1 MASGTNDTA
10 SISTTNS
17 GFPPYLDF
25 TNLRTAAINYLGP
38 ITSKYWTDYNVH
50 DPGITTLE
58 ALMYAL
64 MDLGYRTNL
73 PIADLLARPPGETGN
88 DTNFFTAA
96 QMLGCEPMTVT
107 DYRKALMDIG
117 EV

>member
-25 TNLRTAAINYLGP
+25 TKLRTNAINYLGP
-38 ITSKYWTDYNVH
+38 ITSKFWTDYNIH

-58 ALMYAL
+58 VLMYAL

-73 PIADLLARPPGETGN
+73 PIGSLLATPPGTP
-88 DTNFFTAA
+88 DSNFFTAA
-96 QMLGCEPMTVT
+96 EILGCNPVT
-107 DYRKALMDIG
+107 PID
-117 EV
+117 